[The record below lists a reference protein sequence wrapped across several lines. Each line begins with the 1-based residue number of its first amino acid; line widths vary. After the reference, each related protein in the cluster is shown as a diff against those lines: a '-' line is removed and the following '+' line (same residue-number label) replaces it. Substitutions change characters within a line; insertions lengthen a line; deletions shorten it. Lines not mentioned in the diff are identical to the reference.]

1 MNRPTLVI
9 VKEHEGNMEKDTQL
23 EGMRDGYYILAIAI
37 LRNCSLEKAQA
48 LYEGRTIWVT
58 PEIIQEM
65 IELNKKFKISEIA
78 EMYCMDP
85 HQVRFYL
92 KRAGAFVPTR
102 KKRDT
107 SATSNSDDLD
117 DIDDVDSDDESFED
131 TEDIAYPDKPI

>member
-1 MNRPTLVI
+1 
-9 VKEHEGNMEKDTQL
+9 MEKDVQL

-48 LYEGRTIWVT
+48 LYEGRTTWVT

-65 IELNKKFKISEIA
+65 IELNKHFKISEIA

-102 KKRDT
+102 KLRKENADT
-107 SATSNSDDLD
+107 TVDAIDDVPDDIMDDGIDDLD
-117 DIDDVDSDDESFED
+117 SDIED
-131 TEDIAYPDKPI
+131 KA